1 MCRNLLDNFGETYTN
16 LMKELEENL
25 ILINCIHED
34 PNERQR
40 IKREKE
46 MLERLREIT
55 LLWNEHEKH
64 TSYFDP
70 IYAHLDWKGTK

>member
-1 MCRNLLDNFGETYTN
+1 
-16 LMKELEENL
+16 
-25 ILINCIHED
+25 
-34 PNERQR
+34 
-40 IKREKE
+40 

-70 IYAHLDWKGTK
+70 IYAHLDWKGTKEGKTYSSAEQNWKKTIKQYKDTQLNKLAVNDKLINLLEENN